1 MRVKKN
7 TDNVQSKLYLHR
19 DKQGALCTQ
28 VGMTVIH
35 QLFMHVC
42 CSALNLDCPLSA
54 LNMNAS
60 ADYFNIHLDFAKVG
74 CISQVHIHDRYQ
86 ELELEIQN
94 L

>member
-1 MRVKKN
+1 
-7 TDNVQSKLYLHR
+7 
-19 DKQGALCTQ
+19 
-28 VGMTVIH
+28 
-35 QLFMHVC
+35 
-42 CSALNLDCPLSA
+42 
-54 LNMNAS
+54 MNAS